1 MRKKHYNLIIN
12 NCEHFVNWCRDSNTT
27 DSI

>member
-1 MRKKHYNLIIN
+1 MIIN